1 MTEDLKPRFDQTASI
16 GETIVPMSSAFSG
29 LATGYVA
36 IMDKTVTEPSTAPIL
51 PENMNTEIDRFWSA
65 YALTIQTVEGHL
77 ERAAS
82 ENPTEEEAHLFGTIR
97 QMLRGTTSDKDII
110 ERNEDELDSFYKKR
124 IVGKIKGQNVS
135 AATAMYKAL
144 WPFIQMQANSED
156 PTAKA
161 LSKELHEMLYTFLSH
176 YDPDDQPAHI
186 ENLRADHVV
195 FYETAGL
202 GTIAELMNEQ
212 GLARVKGV
220 WVDET
225 TASSHAP
232 ITAKSMRLLLGWS
245 DEGKRPSGI
254 QNGQKVILDGI
265 NGTMIL
271 NPSPQRWAQAQ
282 KEEEKYE
289 KGYSK
294 LLKESKKQR
303 NPNTRDDVEFKI
315 SQNIGLPEEALGV
328 DEVNASS
335 LGLIRTEQWVSRL
348 PETQRA
354 NITVEQWYEYAETII
369 NDSNRSHSAFRLPD
383 FAGDK
388 QLGGLTKD
396 DMYVMNGRLMQALL
410 KLNNDRPRKNI
421 HLMAPLID
429 AGSQLTDL
437 QSQIDHLA
445 DNIDVKSIKLGSMA
459 ESPAFLDELEAHRID
474 AKFISVGSNDMNAA
488 TQALSRFDQNDQDRV
503 DLTSLSVLKNL
514 HRPIVFRDENG
525 GPTQI
530 PVSICGDMAG
540 QPRYFALL
548 TGMSYT
554 RLSVPK
560 ALVPVIKELV
570 RRIDTQEAKILFENI
585 NKEPSRQAREDM
597 LDQFNEE
604 KLGLRRNGTI
614 DMNWKHPDDMK
625 AENEPA
631 KPSLEG

>member
-51 PENMNTEIDRFWSA
+51 PENINTEIDRFWSA

-82 ENPTEEEAHLFGTIR
+82 ENPTEEETHLFGTIR

-124 IVGKIKGQNVS
+124 IVGKIKGQNIS

-369 NDSNRSHSAFRLPD
+369 NDSNRSHSA
-383 FAGDK
+383 
-388 QLGGLTKD
+388 
-396 DMYVMNGRLMQALL
+396 
-410 KLNNDRPRKNI
+410 
-421 HLMAPLID
+421 
-429 AGSQLTDL
+429 
-437 QSQIDHLA
+437 
-445 DNIDVKSIKLGSMA
+445 
-459 ESPAFLDELEAHRID
+459 SPAFLDELEAHRID

-548 TGMSYT
+548 TGMGYT

-560 ALVPVIKELV
+560 ALVPAPIVMTGALA
-570 RRIDTQEAKILFENI
+570 RSENI
-585 NKEPSRQAREDM
+585 
-597 LDQFNEE
+597 
-604 KLGLRRNGTI
+604 
-614 DMNWKHPDDMK
+614 
-625 AENEPA
+625 A
-631 KPSLEG
+631 KPLRLNAGSCPAEISKLLFIKNPSL